1 MISLIEKIRAGN
13 NLSAFDVQEAAAF
26 LLSDS
31 IEAKTKADFLTA
43 LHDKGESASEIASFV
58 RVLLERAVPLEI
70 EEVDGP
76 IVDVCGTGGDG
87 IDLFNVSTA
96 ITFVLAAGGATVVK
110 HGNRGVTSRSGSA
123 DVLEALGVAIDLEP
137 DDLRECIKRLGC
149 GFVFART
156 YHPAFRALAEMR
168 LRLARRQ
175 QRTIFNL
182 LGPLLN
188 PARPKRQLIG
198 VFSPHLTML
207 FADVL
212 RRLDCE
218 RAWIVSGTAVDSLTM
233 DDVSTIGPT
242 VIAEVNCGKIT
253 SAVLDTRWLGIPQA
267 TLPELTGGDS
277 EKNRRVA
284 ALACR
289 FETRQ
294 ATRWPYS
301 KCVTRYNRSR
311 LRSSAT
317 AKDVR
322 STGPRRAMTNEVA
335 RSRSSSEK
343 SCGIWFTFTP
353 TPRTARCG
361 AFGCA
366 RISTNTPATLRF
378 SI

>member
-13 NLSAFDVQEAAAF
+13 DLSAFDVQEAAAF

-70 EEVDGP
+70 EVDGP

-198 VFSPHLTML
+198 VFSPDLTTL
-207 FADVL
+207 FANVL
-212 RRLDCE
+212 RELDCQ
-218 RAWIVSGTAVDSLTM
+218 RAWIVSGTAADTLTM

-242 VIAEVNCGKIT
+242 VVAEVNSRKIT

-267 TLPELTGGDS
+267 TLPELIGGDAKTNA
-277 EKNRRVA
+277 ETITQI
-284 ALACR
+284 LAGT
-289 FETRQ
+289 E
-294 ATRWPYS
+294 
-301 KCVTRYNRSR
+301 
-311 LRSSAT
+311 
-317 AKDVR
+317 
-322 STGPRRAMTNEVA
+322 TGPKRDLVIVNAAAGFVVAGLASEMNAGIAMAREQIESGRAL
-335 RSRSSSEK
+335 EK
-343 SCGIWFTFTP
+343 LK
-353 TPRTARCG
+353 ALQ
-361 AFGCA
+361 
-366 RISTNTPATLRF
+366 NYVV
-378 SI
+378 

>member
-1 MISLIEKIRAGN
+1 MISLIAKIRAGN
-13 NLSAFDVQEAAAF
+13 DLAAFDEQEAAAF

-70 EEVDGP
+70 EVDGP

-96 ITFVLAAGGATVVK
+96 VTFVLAAGGATVVK

-137 DDLRECIKRLGC
+137 DGLRECIKRVGC

-168 LRLARRQ
+168 EQLARRR

-212 RRLDCE
+212 RQLACE
-218 RAWIVSGTAVDSLTM
+218 RAWIVSGTAVDTLAM

-242 VIAEVNCGKIT
+242 VVAEVNSGKIR
-253 SAVLDTRWLGIPQA
+253 SAILDTRWLGIPQA
-267 TLPELTGGDS
+267 TLPDLTGGDARTNA
-277 EKNRRVA
+277 ETITQI
-284 ALACR
+284 LAGM
-289 FETRQ
+289 ETVPKREL
-294 ATRWPYS
+294 
-301 KCVTRYNRSR
+301 VI
-311 LRSSAT
+311 AT
-317 AKDVR
+317 AAAGFVVAGLASEMNAGIAMAR
-322 STGPRRAMTNEVA
+322 EQIASGRAL
-335 RSRSSSEK
+335 EK
-343 SCGIWFTFTP
+343 LK
-353 TPRTARCG
+353 ALQNY
-361 AFGCA
+361 AV
-366 RISTNTPATLRF
+366 
-378 SI
+378 

>member
-13 NLSAFDVQEAAAF
+13 DLSAFDVQEAVAF
-26 LLSDS
+26 LLSES

-70 EEVDGP
+70 EVDGP

-198 VFSPHLTML
+198 VFSPDLTML

-242 VIAEVNCGKIT
+242 VIAEVNSGKIT

-267 TLPELTGGDS
+267 TLPELTGGDART
-277 EKNRRVA
+277 NA
-284 ALACR
+284 
-289 FETRQ
+289 ETI
-294 ATRWPYS
+294 
-301 KCVTRYNRSR
+301 
-311 LRSSAT
+311 
-317 AKDVR
+317 VR
-322 STGPRRAMTNEVA
+322 ILGGGETGPKHDLVIANAAAGFVVSGLASEMNTGIAMAREQIESGRAL
-335 RSRSSSEK
+335 EK
-343 SCGIWFTFTP
+343 LKALQNYAP
-353 TPRTARCG
+353 
-361 AFGCA
+361 
-366 RISTNTPATLRF
+366 
-378 SI
+378 

>member
-13 NLSAFDVQEAAAF
+13 DLSAFDVQEAAAF
-26 LLSDS
+26 LLSES

-70 EEVDGP
+70 EVDGP

-110 HGNRGVTSRSGSA
+110 HGNRSVTSRSGSA

-168 LRLARRQ
+168 VRLARRQ

-198 VFSPHLTML
+198 VFSPDLTML

-218 RAWIVSGTAVDSLTM
+218 RAWVVSGTAVDSLTM

-242 VIAEVNCGKIT
+242 VIAEVNSGKIT

-267 TLPELTGGDS
+267 TLPELTGGDART
-277 EKNRRVA
+277 NA
-284 ALACR
+284 
-289 FETRQ
+289 ETI
-294 ATRWPYS
+294 
-301 KCVTRYNRSR
+301 
-311 LRSSAT
+311 
-317 AKDVR
+317 VR
-322 STGPRRAMTNEVA
+322 ILGGGETGPKHDLVIANAAAGFVVSGLASEMNGGIAMAREQIESGRALEKLKALQNFVA
-335 RSRSSSEK
+335 
-343 SCGIWFTFTP
+343 
-353 TPRTARCG
+353 
-361 AFGCA
+361 
-366 RISTNTPATLRF
+366 
-378 SI
+378 

>member
-13 NLSAFDVQEAAAF
+13 DLSAFDVQEAAAF

-70 EEVDGP
+70 KVDGP

-198 VFSPHLTML
+198 VFSPDLTML

-242 VIAEVNCGKIT
+242 VIAEVNSGKIT

-267 TLPELTGGDS
+267 TLPELTGGDARTNA
-277 EKNRRVA
+277 ETIMRI
-284 ALACR
+284 LAGG
-289 FETRQ
+289 E
-294 ATRWPYS
+294 
-301 KCVTRYNRSR
+301 
-311 LRSSAT
+311 
-317 AKDVR
+317 
-322 STGPRRAMTNEVA
+322 TGPKHDLLIANAAAGFVVSGLASEMNGGIAMAREQIESGRALEKLKALQNFVA
-335 RSRSSSEK
+335 
-343 SCGIWFTFTP
+343 
-353 TPRTARCG
+353 
-361 AFGCA
+361 
-366 RISTNTPATLRF
+366 
-378 SI
+378 

>member
-13 NLSAFDVQEAAAF
+13 DLSAFDVQEAAAF
-26 LLSDS
+26 LLSES

-58 RVLLERAVPLEI
+58 RVLLQRAVPLEI
-70 EEVDGP
+70 EADGP

-198 VFSPHLTML
+198 VFSPDLTML

-242 VIAEVNCGKIT
+242 VIAEVNSGKIT

-267 TLPELTGGDS
+267 TLPELTGGDARTNA
-277 EKNRRVA
+277 ETIMRI
-284 ALACR
+284 LAGG
-289 FETRQ
+289 E
-294 ATRWPYS
+294 
-301 KCVTRYNRSR
+301 
-311 LRSSAT
+311 
-317 AKDVR
+317 
-322 STGPRRAMTNEVA
+322 TGPKHDLVIANAAAGFVVSGLASEMNGGIAMAREQIESGRALEKLKALQNFVA
-335 RSRSSSEK
+335 
-343 SCGIWFTFTP
+343 
-353 TPRTARCG
+353 
-361 AFGCA
+361 
-366 RISTNTPATLRF
+366 
-378 SI
+378 

>member
-1 MISLIEKIRAGN
+1 MISLIEKIRAGID
-13 NLSAFDVQEAAAF
+13 LSAFDVQEAAAF

-31 IEAKTKADFLTA
+31 IDAKTKADFLTA
-43 LHDKGESASEIASFV
+43 LHNKGESASEIASFV

-87 IDLFNVSTA
+87 IDLFNGSTA
-96 ITFVLAAGGATVVK
+96 ITVVLAAGGATVVK

-198 VFSPHLTML
+198 VFSPDLTML

-242 VIAEVNCGKIT
+242 VIAEVNSREIT

-267 TLPELTGGDS
+267 TLPELTGGDAKTNA
-277 EKNRRVA
+277 ETIMRI
-284 ALACR
+284 LAGG
-289 FETRQ
+289 E
-294 ATRWPYS
+294 
-301 KCVTRYNRSR
+301 
-311 LRSSAT
+311 
-317 AKDVR
+317 
-322 STGPRRAMTNEVA
+322 TGPKHDLVIAKAAAGVFGSRFAREVKA
-335 RSRSSSEK
+335 
-343 SCGIWFTFTP
+343 GN
-353 TPRTARCG
+353 A
-361 AFGCA
+361 
-366 RISTNTPATLRF
+366 
-378 SI
+378 

>member
-13 NLSAFDVQEAAAF
+13 DLSAFDVQEAAAF

-70 EEVDGP
+70 EVDGP

-198 VFSPHLTML
+198 VFSPDLTML

-242 VIAEVNCGKIT
+242 VIAEVNSGKIT

-267 TLPELTGGDS
+267 TLPELTGGDART
-277 EKNRRVA
+277 NA
-284 ALACR
+284 
-289 FETRQ
+289 ETIMRI
-294 ATRWPYS
+294 
-301 KCVTRYNRSR
+301 
-311 LRSSAT
+311 LGGGE
-317 AKDVR
+317 
-322 STGPRRAMTNEVA
+322 TGPKHDLVIANAAAGFVVSGLASEMNGGIAMAREQIKSGRALEKLKALQNFVA
-335 RSRSSSEK
+335 
-343 SCGIWFTFTP
+343 
-353 TPRTARCG
+353 
-361 AFGCA
+361 
-366 RISTNTPATLRF
+366 
-378 SI
+378 

>member
-13 NLSAFDVQEAAAF
+13 DLSAFDVQEAAAF

-70 EEVDGP
+70 EVDGP

-198 VFSPHLTML
+198 VFSPDLTML

-242 VIAEVNCGKIT
+242 VIAEVNSGKIT

-267 TLPELTGGDS
+267 TLPELTGGDART
-277 EKNRRVA
+277 NA
-284 ALACR
+284 
-289 FETRQ
+289 ETIMRI
-294 ATRWPYS
+294 
-301 KCVTRYNRSR
+301 
-311 LRSSAT
+311 LGGGE
-317 AKDVR
+317 
-322 STGPRRAMTNEVA
+322 TGPKHDLVIVNAAAGFVVSGLASEMNGGIAMAREQIESGRALEKLKALQNFVA
-335 RSRSSSEK
+335 
-343 SCGIWFTFTP
+343 
-353 TPRTARCG
+353 
-361 AFGCA
+361 
-366 RISTNTPATLRF
+366 
-378 SI
+378 

>member
-13 NLSAFDVQEAAAF
+13 DLSAFDVQEAAAF

-70 EEVDGP
+70 EVDGP

-137 DDLRECIKRLGC
+137 DDLRECIKRVGC

-168 LRLARRQ
+168 EQLARRR

-212 RRLDCE
+212 RQLDCR
-218 RAWIVSGTAVDSLTM
+218 RAWIVSGTAVDTLAM

-242 VIAEVNCGKIT
+242 AVAEVNSGKIW

-267 TLPELTGGDS
+267 TLPDLTGGDARTNA
-277 EKNRRVA
+277 ETITQI
-284 ALACR
+284 LAGM
-289 FETRQ
+289 E
-294 ATRWPYS
+294 
-301 KCVTRYNRSR
+301 
-311 LRSSAT
+311 
-317 AKDVR
+317 
-322 STGPRRAMTNEVA
+322 TGPKRELVIANAAAGFVVAGLASEMNAGIAMAREQIASGRAL
-335 RSRSSSEK
+335 EK
-343 SCGIWFTFTP
+343 LK
-353 TPRTARCG
+353 ALQNY
-361 AFGCA
+361 AV
-366 RISTNTPATLRF
+366 
-378 SI
+378 

>member
-13 NLSAFDVQEAAAF
+13 DLSAFDVQEAAAF

-70 EEVDGP
+70 EVDGP

-198 VFSPHLTML
+198 VFSPDLTML

-242 VIAEVNCGKIT
+242 VIAEVNSGKIT

-267 TLPELTGGDS
+267 TLPELTGGDARTNA
-277 EKNRRVA
+277 ETIMRI
-284 ALACR
+284 LAGG
-289 FETRQ
+289 E
-294 ATRWPYS
+294 
-301 KCVTRYNRSR
+301 
-311 LRSSAT
+311 
-317 AKDVR
+317 
-322 STGPRRAMTNEVA
+322 TGPKHDLVIANAAAGFVVSGLASEMNEGIAMAREQIESGRAL
-335 RSRSSSEK
+335 EK
-343 SCGIWFTFTP
+343 LKALQNYAP
-353 TPRTARCG
+353 
-361 AFGCA
+361 
-366 RISTNTPATLRF
+366 
-378 SI
+378 

>member
-13 NLSAFDVQEAAAF
+13 DLSAFDVQEAAAF
-26 LLSDS
+26 LLSES

-70 EEVDGP
+70 EVDGP

-198 VFSPHLTML
+198 VFSPDLTML

-242 VIAEVNCGKIT
+242 VIAEVNSGKIT

-267 TLPELTGGDS
+267 TLPELTGGDARTNA
-277 EKNRRVA
+277 ETIMRI
-284 ALACR
+284 LAGG
-289 FETRQ
+289 E
-294 ATRWPYS
+294 
-301 KCVTRYNRSR
+301 
-311 LRSSAT
+311 
-317 AKDVR
+317 
-322 STGPRRAMTNEVA
+322 TGPKHDLVIANAAAGFVVSGLASEMNAGIAMAREQIESGRALEKLKALQNFVA
-335 RSRSSSEK
+335 
-343 SCGIWFTFTP
+343 
-353 TPRTARCG
+353 
-361 AFGCA
+361 
-366 RISTNTPATLRF
+366 
-378 SI
+378 

>member
-13 NLSAFDVQEAAAF
+13 DLSAFDVQEAAAF

-70 EEVDGP
+70 EVDGP

-198 VFSPHLTML
+198 VFSPDLTML

-267 TLPELTGGDS
+267 TLPELTGGDARTNAETIMRILGGGEAGPKHDLVIANAAAGFVVSGLAS
-277 EKNRRVA
+277 EMNGGIAMAREQIKSGRALEKLKALQNFVA
-284 ALACR
+284 
-289 FETRQ
+289 
-294 ATRWPYS
+294 
-301 KCVTRYNRSR
+301 
-311 LRSSAT
+311 
-317 AKDVR
+317 
-322 STGPRRAMTNEVA
+322 
-335 RSRSSSEK
+335 
-343 SCGIWFTFTP
+343 
-353 TPRTARCG
+353 
-361 AFGCA
+361 
-366 RISTNTPATLRF
+366 
-378 SI
+378 

>member
-13 NLSAFDVQEAAAF
+13 DLSAFDVQEAAAF

-70 EEVDGP
+70 EVDGP

-188 PARPKRQLIG
+188 PARPKRQLVG
-198 VFSPHLTML
+198 VFSPDLTML

-212 RRLDCE
+212 RRLGCE

-242 VIAEVNCGKIT
+242 VIAEVNSGKIT

-267 TLPELTGGDS
+267 TLPELTGGDARTNA
-277 EKNRRVA
+277 ETIVRI
-284 ALACR
+284 LAGG
-289 FETRQ
+289 E
-294 ATRWPYS
+294 
-301 KCVTRYNRSR
+301 
-311 LRSSAT
+311 
-317 AKDVR
+317 
-322 STGPRRAMTNEVA
+322 TGPKHDLVIANAAAGFVVSGLASEMNGGIAMAREQIESGRALEKLKALQNFVA
-335 RSRSSSEK
+335 
-343 SCGIWFTFTP
+343 
-353 TPRTARCG
+353 
-361 AFGCA
+361 
-366 RISTNTPATLRF
+366 
-378 SI
+378 

>member
-13 NLSAFDVQEAAAF
+13 DLSAFDVQEAAAF
-26 LLSDS
+26 LLSES

-70 EEVDGP
+70 EVDGP

-168 LRLARRQ
+168 VRLARRQ

-198 VFSPHLTML
+198 VFSPDLTML

-242 VIAEVNCGKIT
+242 VIAEVNSGKIT

-267 TLPELTGGDS
+267 TLPELTGGDART
-277 EKNRRVA
+277 NA
-284 ALACR
+284 
-289 FETRQ
+289 ETI
-294 ATRWPYS
+294 
-301 KCVTRYNRSR
+301 
-311 LRSSAT
+311 
-317 AKDVR
+317 VR
-322 STGPRRAMTNEVA
+322 ILGGGETGPKHDLVIANAAAGFVVSGLASEMNGGIAMAREQIESGRALEKLKALQNFVA
-335 RSRSSSEK
+335 
-343 SCGIWFTFTP
+343 
-353 TPRTARCG
+353 
-361 AFGCA
+361 
-366 RISTNTPATLRF
+366 
-378 SI
+378 

>member
-13 NLSAFDVQEAAAF
+13 DLSAFDVQEAAAF

-70 EEVDGP
+70 EVDGP

-198 VFSPHLTML
+198 VFSPDLTML

-242 VIAEVNCGKIT
+242 VIAEVNSGKIT

-267 TLPELTGGDS
+267 TLPELTGGDARTNAETIMRILGGGEAGPKHDLVIANAAAGFVVS
-277 EKNRRVA
+277 GLAGEMNGGIAMAREQIESGRALQKLKALQNFVA
-284 ALACR
+284 
-289 FETRQ
+289 
-294 ATRWPYS
+294 
-301 KCVTRYNRSR
+301 
-311 LRSSAT
+311 
-317 AKDVR
+317 
-322 STGPRRAMTNEVA
+322 
-335 RSRSSSEK
+335 
-343 SCGIWFTFTP
+343 
-353 TPRTARCG
+353 
-361 AFGCA
+361 
-366 RISTNTPATLRF
+366 
-378 SI
+378 

>member
-13 NLSAFDVQEAAAF
+13 DLSAFDVQEAAAF

-70 EEVDGP
+70 EVDGP

-137 DDLRECIKRLGC
+137 NDLRECVKRMGC

-168 LRLARRQ
+168 LRLAKRH

-212 RRLDCE
+212 RQLDCG
-218 RAWIVSGTAVDSLTM
+218 RAWIVSGTAVDTLTM

-242 VIAEVNCGKIT
+242 VVAEVNSGKIT

-267 TLPELTGGDS
+267 TLPELTGGDAKANA
-277 EKNRRVA
+277 ETIMRI
-284 ALACR
+284 LA
-289 FETRQ
+289 EGE
-294 ATRWPYS
+294 
-301 KCVTRYNRSR
+301 
-311 LRSSAT
+311 
-317 AKDVR
+317 
-322 STGPRRAMTNEVA
+322 TGPKRDLLIANAAAGFVVSGLASEMNEGIAMAREQIESGRAL
-335 RSRSSSEK
+335 EK
-343 SCGIWFTFTP
+343 LKALQNF
-353 TPRTARCG
+353 R
-361 AFGCA
+361 
-366 RISTNTPATLRF
+366 L
-378 SI
+378 

>member
-1 MISLIEKIRAGN
+1 MISLIEKIRAGID
-13 NLSAFDVQEAAAF
+13 LSAFDVQEAAAF

-31 IEAKTKADFLTA
+31 IDAKTKADFLTA
-43 LHDKGESASEIASFV
+43 LHNKGESASEIASFV

-87 IDLFNVSTA
+87 IDLFNGSTA
-96 ITFVLAAGGATVVK
+96 ITVVLAAGGATVVK

-198 VFSPHLTML
+198 VFSPDLTML

-218 RAWIVSGTAVDSLTM
+218 RAWIVSGTAVDSLTLGGL
-233 DDVSTIGPT
+233 STSRPT
-242 VIAEVNCGKIT
+242 AIPEGNFRKIYHPPP
-253 SAVLDTRWLGIPQA
+253 GHP
-267 TLPELTGGDS
+267 
-277 EKNRRVA
+277 
-284 ALACR
+284 LAWR
-289 FETRQ
+289 
-294 ATRWPYS
+294 P
-301 KCVTRYNRSR
+301 
-311 LRSSAT
+311 
-317 AKDVR
+317 
-322 STGPRRAMTNEVA
+322 
-335 RSRSSSEK
+335 
-343 SCGIWFTFTP
+343 
-353 TPRTARCG
+353 
-361 AFGCA
+361 
-366 RISTNTPATLRF
+366 
-378 SI
+378 

>member
-13 NLSAFDVQEAAAF
+13 DLSAFDVQEAAAF

-70 EEVDGP
+70 EVDGP

-110 HGNRGVTSRSGSA
+110 HGNRSVTSRSGSA
-123 DVLEALGVAIDLEP
+123 DVLEALGVAIDLDP

-198 VFSPHLTML
+198 VFSPDLTML

-242 VIAEVNCGKIT
+242 VIAEVNSGKIT

-267 TLPELTGGDS
+267 TLPELTGGDART
-277 EKNRRVA
+277 NA
-284 ALACR
+284 
-289 FETRQ
+289 ETIMRI
-294 ATRWPYS
+294 
-301 KCVTRYNRSR
+301 
-311 LRSSAT
+311 LGGGE
-317 AKDVR
+317 
-322 STGPRRAMTNEVA
+322 TGPKHDLVIANAAAGFVVSGLASEMNGGIAMAREQIKSGRALEKLKALQNFVA
-335 RSRSSSEK
+335 
-343 SCGIWFTFTP
+343 
-353 TPRTARCG
+353 
-361 AFGCA
+361 
-366 RISTNTPATLRF
+366 
-378 SI
+378 